1 MNNNFNSN
9 FWDSRYASDN
19 YVYGE
24 NANNYLIEKIKNIDI
39 GKILFPADGEGR
51 NSVYAAKLGWE
62 TYSFDMSNEGKTKA
76 EKLADK
82 NNVKIDYKVDYA
94 QNINYPSDYFDVISM
109 IYSHFPAEIKFE
121 CNSRLMKSLK
131 TGGYIIMEVFSKK
144 QIEYQKTHK
153 SGGPGD
159 INMLY
164 SIEEIKENFKDFEI
178 IELKEEEVFLQEG
191 SYHDGLGIVIRFFGK
206 KL

>member
-1 MNNNFNSN
+1 MNNNFNSD
-9 FWDSRYASDN
+9 FWDSRYASEN